1 MTASDPTELLSR
13 LAPVSDGEAA
23 EVFGAGKEHLRDAIT
38 QLPHGRS
45 RSARPLPRRPLVI
58 AVAALVVVAATGA
71 GWALTR
77 GSAQETTSVDCIVQ
91 GVDSIVDATSGDP
104 ATDCASVWAG
114 LVGSPAPPL
123 TAYDNGLGGVA
134 VIPSSEKPPT
144 SWTLL
149 ASQNVALIEL
159 QESLND
165 HISGLASACF
175 GSDAATTFV
184 RRQFDRLGFADWRV
198 DVRSSDGAC
207 YGGYTEPDTKTVV
220 LGAGGDQ
227 SGAATWPPHQLAD
240 SLRPLTQ
247 ECLTLPAMENEVV
260 QRATAL
266 GMSQTV
272 ENDRNYQLTAVKDD
286 TLSCASVTESVGG
299 TTDVIVRGPAHAGS

>member
-1 MTASDPTELLSR
+1 MTASDTELLSR
-13 LAPVSDGEAA
+13 IAPVSDDEAA
-23 EVFGAGKEHLRDAIT
+23 EVYGAGKERLRDAIT

-45 RSARPLPRRPLVI
+45 RPARHLLRRPVVI
-58 AVAALVVVAATGA
+58 AVAALVVAAAMGA

-77 GSAQETTSVDCIVQ
+77 GSATDTTSVDCVVQ

-104 ATDCASVWAG
+104 AADCVTVWEG
-114 LVGSPAPPL
+114 LVGKPAPPL

-134 VIPSSEKPPT
+134 VIPSSDKPPA
-144 SWTLL
+144 SWTPL

-159 QESLND
+159 QQSLGD

-184 RRQFDRLGFADWRV
+184 QSQFDRLGFADWRV

-220 LGAGGDQ
+220 LGAGGDE

-247 ECLTLPAMENEVV
+247 ECLSLSAMQSEVE

-272 ENDRNYQLTAVKDD
+272 ENEHNYQLRAVKDD
-286 TLSCASVTESVGG
+286 TLSCATVTETVGG
-299 TTDVIVRGPAHAGS
+299 TTQIIVRGPAHAG

>member
-1 MTASDPTELLSR
+1 MTTFDSTELLSR
-13 LAPVSDGEAA
+13 LAPVSDSEAA
-23 EVFGAGKEHLRDAIT
+23 EVYGPGKERLRDAIT
-38 QLPHGRS
+38 KLPHGRS
-45 RSARPLPRRPLVI
+45 RPARHLLRRPVVI
-58 AVAALVVVAATGA
+58 AVAVLGVAAAMGA

-77 GSAQETTSVDCIVQ
+77 GSAKDTTSVDCIVQ

-104 ATDCASVWAG
+104 AADCAVVWQR
-114 LVGSPAPPL
+114 LVGSPPPAL
-123 TAYDNGLGGVA
+123 SAYDNGLGGVA
-134 VIPSSEKPPT
+134 VIPT
-144 SWTLL
+144 SQKAPANWTPLV
-149 ASQNVALIEL
+149 SQNVALIEL
-159 QESLND
+159 QGSLND

-184 RRQFDRLGFADWRV
+184 QRQFDRLGFADWRV

-240 SLRPLTQ
+240 SLRPLTN
-247 ECLTLPAMENEVV
+247 ECLSLSAMKSEVE

-272 ENDRNYQLTAVKDD
+272 ENDHNYALSATQDD
-286 TLSCASVTESVGG
+286 SMRCATVYETIGG
-299 TTDVIVRGPAHAGS
+299 TTDIVVRGPAAP

>member
-13 LAPVSDGEAA
+13 LAPVSDSEAA
-23 EVFGAGKEHLRDAIT
+23 EVYGSGKGRLRDAIT

-45 RSARPLPRRPLVI
+45 RPARHLLRRPVVI
-58 AVAALVVVAATGA
+58 AFAALVVAAAMGA

-77 GSAQETTSVDCIVQ
+77 SSATNTTSVDCVVR

-104 ATDCASVWAG
+104 AADCVAVWES
-114 LVGSPAPPL
+114 LVGSPAPAL

-134 VIPSSEKPPT
+134 VIPSSEKPPA
-144 SWTLL
+144 SWTPIV
-149 ASQNVALIEL
+149 SQNVALIEL
-159 QESLND
+159 QESLDD

-184 RRQFDRLGFADWRV
+184 QRQFDRLGFADWRV

-220 LGAGGDQ
+220 LGAGGDE

-247 ECLTLPAMENEVV
+247 QCLSLAAMQSEVE

-272 ENDRNYQLTAVKDD
+272 ENDHNYRLTAVKDD
-286 TLSCASVTESVGG
+286 TLSCATVSETGGG
-299 TTDVIVRGPAHAGS
+299 TTQIIVRGPAHAG